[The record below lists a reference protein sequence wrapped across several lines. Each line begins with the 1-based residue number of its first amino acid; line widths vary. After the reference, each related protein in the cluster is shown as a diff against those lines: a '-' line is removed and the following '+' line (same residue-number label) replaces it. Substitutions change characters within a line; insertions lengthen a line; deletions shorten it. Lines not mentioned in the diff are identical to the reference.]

1 MDRAPGGLFC
11 VLGLSLET
19 WDTGRIIQFLLCQT
33 EMIPGKAALVIRG
46 QGVKCQ
52 GNDRHL

>member
-1 MDRAPGGLFC
+1 MPL
-11 VLGLSLET
+11 VT
-19 WDTGRIIQFLLCQT
+19 WDTGHIIQFLLCQT

-52 GNDRHL
+52 EMIDICEDLEPGCLRY